1 MPSSLPKFLL
11 MNVVAPGIAHIDTFR
26 SLGDW
31 SFSSSKFHS
40 NSTFGGKR
48 LDGQNK
54 SRRLLYK
61 QDPKS
66 PGLLSACNA
75 PKFREVDTRT
85 PSKNTTS

>member
-40 NSTFGGKR
+40 NSTFRGKK
-48 LDGQNK
+48 LDVQNK
-54 SRRLLYK
+54 SKRLLYK

-66 PGLLSACNA
+66 PGSNCCQC
-75 PKFREVDTRT
+75 VV
-85 PSKNTTS
+85 